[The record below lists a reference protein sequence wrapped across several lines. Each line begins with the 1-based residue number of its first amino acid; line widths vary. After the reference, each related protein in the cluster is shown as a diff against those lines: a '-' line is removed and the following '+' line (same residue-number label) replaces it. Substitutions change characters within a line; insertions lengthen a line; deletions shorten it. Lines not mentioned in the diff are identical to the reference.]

1 MTDEIKIPEGFTAWP
16 GGECPV
22 HDNPRV
28 EVFFRDGSSDTDF
41 ACWFFWGMLNSRAD
55 IIAYRVVTP

>member
-22 HDNPRV
+22 HDNELV
-28 EVFFRDGSSDTDF
+28 ELFFRDGSSDTGS
-41 ACWFFWGMLNSRAD
+41 ACWYFWEMLNSRAA